1 MLAKNNIFTL
11 YNLSEDSLRSR
22 NKKKH
27 MKIAKYELWHDRPFS
42 PRFLL
47 NIMYQQ
53 FVKGTE
59 ESGSRRQ
66 KQRG

>member
-1 MLAKNNIFTL
+1 
-11 YNLSEDSLRSR
+11 
-22 NKKKH
+22 
-27 MKIAKYELWHDRPFS
+27 MKITKYELWYDYPFS

-47 NIMYQQ
+47 NIVYQQ

-66 KQRG
+66 KQCG